1 MSLHI
6 KAEWAWA
13 EGTTGNSINV
23 AFWPFVI
30 SMYSINEK
38 FPLHIAIPCKV
49 WHDVWIDVCIWGLVF
64 QTQ

>member
-13 EGTTGNSINV
+13 EGTTGTFINV

-30 SMYSINEK
+30 SMYSINEN
-38 FPLHIAIPCKV
+38 FPLHIAILARFGMMCELMFV
-49 WHDVWIDVCIWGLVF
+49 YGV
-64 QTQ
+64 